1 MTEQPETHARFTA
14 LHKALGRAMENPKG
28 RYFDPP
34 FALEFFNRWTPI
46 RDAMKSLYPTLL
58 EDLPVRELPVSSG
71 TSDHEGRGYIERRFL
86 QRLLD
91 DMQYVHDAF
100 AAMPSVSVPSMKVTR
115 EGVFFA
121 GQYFDALREVAELVA
136 SAKKRLSLVDG
147 YVNADT
153 LSLLSGRNA
162 SVHVEILTKD
172 APPKLI
178 VAAQAFMKQFGSLG
192 IRTSHAFHDRFLLL
206 DDADVYHFGASI
218 KDLGHRGFM
227 FSRVEEP
234 DVIAAILA
242 KYEKEWKGAVA
253 II

>member
-1 MTEQPETHARFTA
+1 MRKELLPRLATIAILALMTVNLTGCGSESPQ
-14 LHKALGRAMENPKG
+14 
-28 RYFDPP
+28 
-34 FALEFFNRWTPI
+34 
-46 RDAMKSLYPTLL
+46 
-58 EDLPVRELPVSSG
+58 
-71 TSDHEGRGYIERRFL
+71 
-86 QRLLD
+86 
-91 DMQYVHDAF
+91 
-100 AAMPSVSVPSMKVTR
+100 
-115 EGVFFA
+115 
-121 GQYFDALREVAELVA
+121 ELVA